1 MPFDRSVWRRAW
13 FHLAALCVAFVF
25 AAPAFWVIIASLRP
39 PGAPLPS
46 AFAQLP
52 DSFEWS
58 NYLRLFDLL
67 PFERYLLNSMIVAAL
82 AVPLT
87 VIIASWAGFAIAQ
100 LPEGMR
106 NALLAGAIIVRM
118 MPVTALWLTR
128 FLVLNELR
136 LIDTYAALLAPVWM
150 GSSPLFVLIFYWSF
164 RRVPT
169 EVIESARLDGLGA
182 FAIWA
187 RIAMPLAHPATG
199 AVCVL
204 TFVQYWSD
212 FINPLL
218 YLKSESRYT
227 LPVGLRILQ
236 QMDLTGWSLLMAGAT
251 IMTAPIILLFIGAQR
266 AFWIEAQGWSGG
278 RKKA

>member
-1 MPFDRSVWRRAW
+1 MTRFERSVWQQAW
-13 FHLAALCVAFVF
+13 FHLAALCIAFVF
-25 AAPAFWVIIASLRP
+25 AAPAIWVIMASLRP

-46 AFAQLP
+46 AFERLP
-52 DSFEWS
+52 ESFEWS

-67 PFERYLLNSMIVAAL
+67 PLERYLLNSMLVAAL

-87 VIIASWAGFAIAQ
+87 IIIASWAGFAMAQ

-106 NALLAGAIIVRM
+106 NTLVACAIIVRM
-118 MPVTALWLTR
+118 TPITALWLTR

-164 RRVPT
+164 RRIPT
-169 EVIESARLDGLGA
+169 DVIESARLDGLGA
-182 FAIWA
+182 LSIWA
-187 RIAMPLAHPATG
+187 RIAMPLARPAIG
-199 AVCVL
+199 AVGVL

-227 LPVGLRILQ
+227 FPVGLRILQ
-236 QMDLTGWSLLMAGAT
+236 QMDITNWSLLMAGAA
-251 IMTAPIILLFIGAQR
+251 IMTAPIIILFIMAQR
-266 AFWIEAQGWSGG
+266 AFWAEEQGWAAG
-278 RKKA
+278 RK

>member
-13 FHLAALCVAFVF
+13 FHLAALCVTFVF
-25 AAPAFWVIIASLRP
+25 AAPAFWAIIASLRP

-87 VIIASWAGFAIAQ
+87 VIIASWAGFAMAQ

-187 RIAMPLAHPATG
+187 RIAMPLARPATG
-199 AVCVL
+199 AVGVL

-236 QMDLTGWSLLMAGAT
+236 QMDLTSWSLLMAGAA
-251 IMTAPIILLFIGAQR
+251 IMTAPVMVLFIVAQR
-266 AFWIEAQGWSGG
+266 AFWIEAQGWGGG